1 MLNLN
6 SEYFKDFDN
15 KESIRYVDG
24 DDFERLIF
32 KKMCVKIQ
40 DTLPYMDGFVCCGS
54 DHRFTKFTAYD
65 HMDYECGEPIQIFVD
80 RANGYQPRF
89 FYGYEGWLV

>member
-15 KESIRYVDG
+15 IHSIRFVDG

-32 KKMCVKIQ
+32 KKMIVSIQ
-40 DTLPYMDGFVCCGS
+40 DTLPYMDSFKCCGHDS
-54 DHRFTKFTAYD
+54 RYTKFIAYD
-65 HMDYECGEPIQIFVD
+65 HMDYECGEPVQIFVD
-80 RANGYQPRF
+80 RADNYKPRF
-89 FYGYEGWLV
+89 FYGHDGWLC